1 MQTSNCTSDPLE
13 LEDMPANFGPRI
25 PTEGIEGF
33 LIVSLHAVFIF
44 CEPTF
49 AFTLVEC

>member
-1 MQTSNCTSDPLE
+1 MQTSNCTSDPLD

-33 LIVSLHAVFIF
+33 LIVSLHAVFIVF
-44 CEPTF
+44 EPPF
-49 AFTLVEC
+49 PFTLTE